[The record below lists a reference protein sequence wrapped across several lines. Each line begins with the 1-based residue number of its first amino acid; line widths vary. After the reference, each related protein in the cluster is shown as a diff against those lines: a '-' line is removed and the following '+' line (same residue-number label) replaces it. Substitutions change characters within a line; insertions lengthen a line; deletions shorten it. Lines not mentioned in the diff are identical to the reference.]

1 MRTQQHSSRSE
12 HQLDA
17 LVVLPAVQYANQS
30 LREPA

>member
-1 MRTQQHSSRSE
+1 MRAQQHSSRTE

-17 LVVLPAVQYANQS
+17 LVVLPALQHANQS